1 MKLKTLIKI
10 GRRKMKQIEVEDYP
24 PILTAT
30 EISKI
35 LKISKPTAYT
45 LMERPDFPLL
55 RVGRCK
61 RVMRD
66 HFKSWLE
73 NNGEGYV

>member
-1 MKLKTLIKI
+1 
-10 GRRKMKQIEVEDYP
+10 MKQIEVEDYP